1 MNDPSYLY
9 TKDDIIPV
17 VRDSGP
23 KPKRPK
29 YTVKKN
35 DAFQRQYVRSGN
47 TIYVANICTFQTL
60 GKDAATFELAEHCNG
75 AIGKIE
81 FKGTMFALPS
91 LSPLGGMCTSA
102 AFDVHAGQSA
112 SQKKITERGC
122 EDVLMHDEI
131 SDVAVDDKTLLVT
144 TKMMSESIPSE
155 RKNGRT
161 NLNDKFVSDVVHT
174 KRLRN
179 ENPGVVDFTVSMNIP
194 AIFSSGVVEVLS
206 ATFFNDIL
214 MQLIRKKDGWE
225 VMNQGRHKNS
235 GFVIARTPEIAMG
248 IILVDWPRGAVFF
261 PPKIV
266 YKEFEEVN
274 RWGVFQQLGHPAN
287 DSVKIPGGVYSWKFK
302 LLFGS
307 IFFVT
312 SEINDVKM
320 KSHGKDYISLYKDDI
335 RNRKMYENYMKTKHE
350 KAYSYL

>member
-1 MNDPSYLY
+1 MDDPSYLY
-9 TKDDIIPV
+9 TKDVIIPII
-17 VRDSGP
+17 RNSGP

-29 YTVKKN
+29 YTVKKT
-35 DAFQRQYVRSGN
+35 DAFQRQYVRCGN
-47 TIYVANICTFQTL
+47 TWYVANICTFQTL

-102 AFDVHAGQSA
+102 AFDIHAGQSA

-131 SDVAVDDKTLLVT
+131 SDVAADEKTLLVT

-155 RKNGRT
+155 GK

-179 ENPGVVDFTVSMNIP
+179 EKDGVVDFTVSMNIP

-214 MQLIRKKDGWE
+214 MQLIRKNDAWE
-225 VMNQGRHKNS
+225 VMNSGRYKNS
-235 GFVIARTPEIAMG
+235 GFVIARSPEIAMG
-248 IILVDWPRGAVFF
+248 VVLVDWPRGAVFF
-261 PPKIV
+261 PPKIA

-274 RWGVFQQLGHPAN
+274 RWSVLQQLGHPAN
-287 DSVKIPGGVYSWKFK
+287 DSVKIPGGVYAWRFK
-302 LLFGS
+302 ILFGS

-312 SEINDVKM
+312 SEINKIKM
-320 KSHGKDYISLYKDDI
+320 KSHGKEYISLYKDDI
-335 RNRKMYENYMKTKHE
+335 KNRKMCEKYMNTKHE
-350 KAYSYL
+350 KAYPYL